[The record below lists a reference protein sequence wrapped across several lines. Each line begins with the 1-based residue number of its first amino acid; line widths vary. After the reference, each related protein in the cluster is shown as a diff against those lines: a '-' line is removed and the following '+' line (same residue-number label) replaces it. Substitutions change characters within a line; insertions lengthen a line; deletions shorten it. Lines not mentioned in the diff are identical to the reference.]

1 MTRKRLGV
9 AICVLVVMIA
19 LGVLE
24 QVLIA
29 KTFTEFE
36 ERLEKFIVDE
46 DEEYDY
52 NAIVETQEWWEKK
65 AKYLELF
72 LPHVQIVEI
81 TITYGELVGAVG
93 AEDHDSAQALLNRIK
108 STVESFSNNYSVRIG
123 NVI

>member
-1 MTRKRLGV
+1 MTHKRLGV
-9 AICVLVVMIA
+9 AIMVLVVMIA
-19 LGVLE
+19 LGVFE

-72 LPHVQIVEI
+72 LPHGQIVEI